1 MQFAYDHRLP
11 TINNQLLN
19 SNIPNHYFKTSSIGT
34 YFAALTYREFTTRE
48 KDLAQGNSPYRCGNC
63 ALASVTGWAML
74 IFMTARVASVFSDTP
89 IMPHTNHATLVAR
102 GGGGGFPLCESNLY
116 ISIIVQMASE
126 VLVFSVYWWLNP
138 FSL

>member
-1 MQFAYDHRLP
+1 MQFAYDLRLP

-48 KDLAQGNSPYRCGNC
+48 KDFAQGNSPYRCGNC

-89 IMPHTNHATLVAR
+89 IMPHLWRV
-102 GGGGGFPLCESNLY
+102 GGGGFPLCESNLY
-116 ISIIVQMASE
+116 MSIILQMASE